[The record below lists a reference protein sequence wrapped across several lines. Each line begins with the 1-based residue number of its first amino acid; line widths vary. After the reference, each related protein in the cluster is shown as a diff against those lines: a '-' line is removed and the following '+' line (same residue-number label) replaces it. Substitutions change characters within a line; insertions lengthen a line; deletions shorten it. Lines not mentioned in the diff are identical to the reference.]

1 MRLTIVIITL
11 QWIHPFGTI
20 EIISEQHGWVYIAGK
35 GIYTQF
41 CVWGVMIRKPMHGS
55 AEIEWKQV
63 LSVKYHRIAVSAP
76 ATKDGINRDSIFL
89 T

>member
-1 MRLTIVIITL
+1 M
-11 QWIHPFGTI
+11 
-20 EIISEQHGWVYIAGK
+20 
-35 GIYTQF
+35 
-41 CVWGVMIRKPMHGS
+41 GVMIQKPMHGS

-63 LSVKYHRIAVSAP
+63 LSVKYHRIVVSAP

>member
-1 MRLTIVIITL
+1 M
-11 QWIHPFGTI
+11 
-20 EIISEQHGWVYIAGK
+20 
-35 GIYTQF
+35 
-41 CVWGVMIRKPMHGS
+41 GVMIRKPMHGS

-63 LSVKYHRIAVSAP
+63 LSVKYHRIVVSAP

>member
-1 MRLTIVIITL
+1 MA
-11 QWIHPFGTI
+11 G
-20 EIISEQHGWVYIAGK
+20 YILPEK
-35 GIYTQF
+35 EYTQF

-63 LSVKYHRIAVSAP
+63 LSVKYHRIAVNAP